1 MLKSFFLQ
9 AEWAWFPEPLLMV
22 KCSDP
27 CHGGSFLTLLQF
39 VVFWGSQ
46 FWTQD
51 LMWSDKCWEG
61 GETSPGSGPVC
72 AAQEAAPSLLPG
84 HTGLMWSLLPTRIPR
99 SLPAEL
105 LPSWPLFTLCCCKG
119 FFPSW
124 VGEFA
129 FVLLEFHKVSVETF
143 FNLSRFFWRAV
154 TIGSPQF
161 GTSNVLLKQYQKYL
175 FYIFNLDCSLN

>member
-72 AAQEAAPSLLPG
+72 AAQEAALSLLPG

-161 GTSNVLLKQYQKYL
+161 GTSNVLLKQYQKHL
-175 FYIFNLDCSLN
+175 FYIFSLDCSLN